1 MAILLT
7 ENLKVEHVEVRE
19 ERGHRV
25 AVVRL
30 DAAGEERNRARDLGL
45 RKERHDADLREA
57 AVVDLGDEALSLL
70 LRRGVLRQV
79 ERVEEVERDRVRDL
93 HVAVVHERRV
103 HARLAALHVVRVE
116 RALAPELKERDDR
129 DNLPLGR
136 ERDRVPLGLRG
147 AAGERRHV
155 TLEGLRPRELDA
167 VGARE
172 VADERSHGNTAVLD
186 LGVAEPA
193 NGGLVGRAKSSPRLG
208 RPEGLVGEAERV
220 PERNHRVELLGERLE
235 VSLGLRH
242 DDAGGRLGD
251 RGLEGRGGADEGE
264 GEDDLGEHD

>member
-186 LGVAEPA
+186 LGVAKEA
-193 NGGLVGRAKSSPRLG
+193 NGGLLGGAPEVLLSKVERVEELDRRVALARKLDKVRLG
-208 RPEGLVGEAERV
+208 
-220 PERNHRVELLGERLE
+220 LGNYDGSAR
-235 VSLGLRH
+235 R
-242 DDAGGRLGD
+242 GRRAD
-251 RGLEGRGGADEGE
+251 RREGRGANEGE
-264 GEDDLGEHD
+264 SEDDSAEHGYDFVAQ